1 MEDRITLQKMEQERR
16 QIFLGCDAHRK
27 YSVFVTVDE
36 REKASVPVRVE
47 HDRPAFRRFL
57 RGLQLGTPVA
67 LEATG
72 SWYWLVDEMEE
83 AGLIAHLAQPFAR
96 GGCWEQ
102 DPTGSKKT
110 DAVDARCLATLLRN
124 GTLPET
130 WIPPADLRDFAQSHA
145 QSLSAAPISDVPEE
159 PHCGGMQ
166 SLWSA
171 RAGGR
176 R

>member
-83 AGLIAHLAQPFAR
+83 AGLIAHLAQPFAARRMLGAGSNRIQEDRR
-96 GGCWEQ
+96 G
-102 DPTGSKKT
+102 
-110 DAVDARCLATLLRN
+110 RCTLLSD
-124 GTLPET
+124 
-130 WIPPADLRDFAQSHA
+130 AAAQRYASGNLD
-145 QSLSAAPISDVPEE
+145 SS
-159 PHCGGMQ
+159 GG
-166 SLWSA
+166 SA
-171 RAGGR
+171 RLCAISCAVA
-176 R
+176 